1 MWEGLPFHPP
11 HHRKLSNWWRPEQ
24 QRSGQPGMHETM
36 FQKAKPKANRKSC
49 PMVYFFLSSL
59 PLSSPPFLH
68 FSFTFSP
75 PLLTSFFLSNQGWF
89 WTLGNPAASAYGVLR
104 SQLYTVLPGSH
115 LPHCHLFFA
124 RILTGLWYFVFALFL
139 FLLPFLLKSGPLP
152 PCFLSSSLS
161 LSPPPCVLPVLSR
174 CQVFNLL
181 ACLSFIDLFLTHR
194 CLPAPGWLSVPEPRQ
209 RWNIL
214 AAACLDGCQLITS
227 PGDRGRSCFPSSR
240 MEHGGAE

>member
-11 HHRKLSNWWRPEQ
+11 HHRKLRNPWGWSNRVQ
-24 QRSGQPGMHETM
+24 ASLGYVRQCFKNQNQRSTRRVLQWFT
-36 FQKAKPKANRKSC
+36 
-49 PMVYFFLSSL
+49 FF
-59 PLSSPPFLH
+59 SPPFL
-68 FSFTFSP
+68 FP
-75 PLLTSFFLSNQGWF
+75 PLPSSISPSHFPLLSLPASSSVTKAGFELLVIPLPLHIEF
-89 WTLGNPAASAYGVLR
+89 WDHNYIPSCPAATCLIATCSSPEFWQGCGISCLLR
-104 SQLYTVLPGSH
+104 FD
-115 LPHCHLFFA
+115 FFCLSCWS
-124 RILTGLWYFVFALFL
+124 RDHV
-139 FLLPFLLKSGPLP
+139 PLASCP
-152 PCFLSSSLS
+152 PLS

-194 CLPAPGWLSVPEPRQ
+194 CLPAPEWLSVPEPRQ

-227 PGDRGRSCFPSSR
+227 PGDRGCSCFPSSR